1 MKKINL
7 VLITLIISIF
17 TIVGCENRENS
28 SNEIKQVSNEN
39 IVNVGEKFI
48 IEDYAEITVK
58 DVEISNKVEPPKS
71 TGYSLIYESDGMDK
85 TYVTVI
91 LEVKNLSE
99 TEKPI
104 DNIANV
110 SVNRGDSKYVCN
122 LYLQLTEDDTSL
134 SEFESIE
141 PLSSGIVYCATKVPQ
156 DSLGELVISFLIND
170 KKYNLNYNTTNTTI
184 EKKSIDIGQ
193 KLVEEEYAEFT
204 IEEIEYKEDVL
215 PSKPGDFY
223 THYQVE
229 NSSDIYIDIVTKIKN
244 LRSSGYEVEKFFG
257 AKALYNGKYNYDG
270 FMVGEEK
277 DGSTLESYLSID
289 PLSTMRVHSLIEVP
303 KEVMT
308 GEVELCI
315 YFNGEKYYYTVD
327 KE

>member
-1 MKKINL
+1 MKKISL

-17 TIVGCENRENS
+17 TIVGCANSENS
-28 SNEIKQVSNEN
+28 SDKIKQAANAN

-71 TGYSLIYESDGMDK
+71 TGYSLIYKSDEVDK

-99 TEKPI
+99 TEKSI

-110 SVNRGDSKYVCN
+110 SVNKEDSKYMCN

-141 PLSSGIVYCATKVPQ
+141 PLSSGIVYCATKVPL
-156 DSLGELVISFLIND
+156 DSLGESVISFLIND
-170 KKYNLNYNTTNTTI
+170 KKYNLNYNTTNATI

-193 KLVEEEYAEFT
+193 KLVAEEYAEFT

-215 PSKPGDFY
+215 PSNPGDFY

-229 NSSDIYIDIVTKIKN
+229 NTSNIYIDIVSKIKN
-244 LRSSGYEVEKFFG
+244 LRSSSYDVEKFFG
-257 AKALYNGKYNYDG
+257 AKVLYNGKYNYNG
-270 FMVGEEK
+270 FMVGEK
-277 DGSTLESYLSID
+277 SDGSTLGSYLSIE

-303 KEVMT
+303 KEVIT

-315 YFNGEKYYYTVD
+315 YFNGEKYYYAVD